1 MDSFLAN
8 YLYSN
13 DPPFIIFGLSHIVGL
28 VIAILLAV
36 YLPLYAKRHLT
47 ERKQNLIGSTLGWL
61 VAGAYLSWAVLEM
74 FAGTFSVKLHL
85 PFHLCRAANLMLPF
99 VMMKKSY
106 RAYEILYFW
115 GLSAMFQAS
124 LSPDIYA
131 GFPHYHFIRFW
142 LAHNLMVVAI
152 IYATVV
158 YGMRPTW
165 QSLWRAFGALII
177 FFLVTIPVN
186 LILDANYFWILKKP
200 PTASLLDYFGPWPWY
215 LLTTTFFALV
225 HFYLV
230 YLPFQ
235 LRDKGIRFVRQ

>member
-1 MDSFLAN
+1 
-8 YLYSN
+8 
-13 DPPFIIFGLSHIVGL
+13 
-28 VIAILLAV
+28 
-36 YLPLYAKRHLT
+36 
-47 ERKQNLIGSTLGWL
+47 
-61 VAGAYLSWAVLEM
+61 
-74 FAGTFSVKLHL
+74 
-85 PFHLCRAANLMLPF
+85 
-99 VMMKKSY
+99 
-106 RAYEILYFW
+106 
-115 GLSAMFQAS
+115 
-124 LSPDIYA
+124 
-131 GFPHYHFIRFW
+131 
-142 LAHNLMVVAI
+142 MVVAI

-235 LRDKGIRFVRQ
+235 LGDKGIRFVRQ